1 MFITPTV
8 VKAEAKSKVFT
19 IHEKP
24 VVNLK
29 SYCHS
34 NVQNMGEWQM
44 ASLSVHEEMIG
55 PAAYSQSKEEI
66 KVKEDASEDGK

>member
-8 VKAEAKSKVFT
+8 VKAEDKSKVFT

-34 NVQNMGEWQM
+34 YVQKMGEWRMTTQ
-44 ASLSVHEEMIG
+44 SVHEEMIG
-55 PAAYSQSKEEI
+55 PAAHSQSKDEI
-66 KVKEDASEDGK
+66 KVKESASENG

>member
-34 NVQNMGEWQM
+34 NVQNMGEWKM

-55 PAAYSQSKEEI
+55 PAAHSQSKDEI
-66 KVKEDASEDGK
+66 KIKADASEDGE

>member
-8 VKAEAKSKVFT
+8 VKAEAKSKVFK
-19 IHEKP
+19 IHEKS

-34 NVQNMGEWQM
+34 NVQNMGEWRMTTQ
-44 ASLSVHEEMIG
+44 SVHEEMIG
-55 PAAYSQSKEEI
+55 PAAHSQSKDEI
-66 KVKEDASEDGK
+66 KVKTDASEDGE

>member
-34 NVQNMGEWQM
+34 NVQNMGEWRMTTQ
-44 ASLSVHEEMIG
+44 SVHEEMIG
-55 PAAYSQSKEEI
+55 PVAYSQSKEEI
-66 KVKEDASEDGK
+66 KVKEDASADGE

>member
-19 IHEKP
+19 IHKKP

-34 NVQNMGEWQM
+34 NVQNMGEWKM

-66 KVKEDASEDGK
+66 KVRENASQDGQ

>member
-19 IHEKP
+19 IHKKP

-34 NVQNMGEWQM
+34 NVQNMCEWRM

-66 KVKEDASEDGK
+66 KIKEDASEVGQ

>member
-34 NVQNMGEWQM
+34 NVQNMGEWRMTTQ
-44 ASLSVHEEMIG
+44 SVHEEMIG
-55 PAAYSQSKEEI
+55 PAAHSQSKERSE
-66 KVKEDASEDGK
+66 EDENFERN

>member
-19 IHEKP
+19 IHKKP

-34 NVQNMGEWQM
+34 NVQNMGEWRM
-44 ASLSVHEEMIG
+44 TSLSVHEEMIG

-66 KVKEDASEDGK
+66 KVKENASEDGK

>member
-8 VKAEAKSKVFT
+8 VKAEAKSKVFK

-34 NVQNMGEWQM
+34 NVQNMGEWRM
-44 ASLSVHEEMIG
+44 ASLSVHEEMVG

-66 KVKEDASEDGK
+66 KIKEDASADGE

>member
-8 VKAEAKSKVFT
+8 VKAEAKSKVFK

-29 SYCHS
+29 SYCRS
-34 NVQNMGEWQM
+34 NVQNMGEWRMTTQ
-44 ASLSVHEEMIG
+44 SVHEEMIG
-55 PAAYSQSKEEI
+55 PTAYSQSKEEI
-66 KVKEDASEDGK
+66 KVKENASENG

>member
-8 VKAEAKSKVFT
+8 VKVEAKSKVFT

-34 NVQNMGEWQM
+34 NVQNMGEWRMTTQ
-44 ASLSVHEEMIG
+44 SVHEEMIG
-55 PAAYSQSKEEI
+55 PTAYSQSKEEI
-66 KVKEDASEDGK
+66 KVKENASENG

>member
-8 VKAEAKSKVFT
+8 VKTEAKSKVFT
-19 IHEKP
+19 IYEKP

-34 NVQNMGEWQM
+34 NVQNMGEWRMTTQ
-44 ASLSVHEEMIG
+44 SVHEEMIG
-55 PAAYSQSKEEI
+55 PAAYSQSKDEI
-66 KVKEDASEDGK
+66 KVKEDVSADGE

>member
-34 NVQNMGEWQM
+34 NVQNMGEWRMTTQ
-44 ASLSVHEEMIG
+44 SVHEEMIG
-55 PAAYSQSKEEI
+55 PAAHSQSKEEI
-66 KVKEDASEDGK
+66 KVEEDASADGE